1 MGPTTYYLA
10 QGDKALAVTD
20 GEVINNTYR
29 INGLKGSQLSL
40 TYLPL
45 GIDQVLSMPAG
56 PTASFQAM
64 SAAPQAAGQDPG
76 MAGVAAAPQLP
87 PPTGSIKDQVLELMR
102 RQNPGQQVQLPNVN
116 AAPPSAP
123 ASVVFT
129 PPATVGAA
137 PAQPPAPR
145 PAPAQPPAP
154 RPAPAPVPV
163 PAPAPEEP
171 DEGDQQ

>member
-10 QGDKALAVTD
+10 QGEKALAVID

-56 PTASFQAM
+56 ATGSFQAM
-64 SAAPQAAGQDPG
+64 SAAPQAGGQDPG

-87 PPTGSIKDQVLELMR
+87 PPSGSIKEQVLEMMR
-102 RQNPGQQVQLPNVN
+102 RQNPGQQVQLPVVQ

-129 PPATVGAA
+129 PPATFGAA
-137 PAQPPAPR
+137 PAQPTAAR
-145 PAPAQPPAP
+145 PAPTQPPAA
-154 RPAPAPVPV
+154 RPAPAPAAA
-163 PAPAPEEP
+163 PAPAPEET